1 MCILVITYSSNH
13 GKEKLRPSLN
23 PGSKSDTLY
32 WRLVLLDV
40 TLEDSGLYQCQVEGL
55 NKVSKISK
63 VTSLMVE
70 DEESVLHREQYLI
83 SKSGG
88 QVMLDCSDFSD
99 IEGDVQVNWTHQRG
113 KYFEH
118 GRLLS

>member
-1 MCILVITYSSNH
+1 
-13 GKEKLRPSLN
+13 
-23 PGSKSDTLY
+23 
-32 WRLVLLDV
+32 
-40 TLEDSGLYQCQVEGL
+40 
-55 NKVSKISK
+55 
-63 VTSLMVE
+63 MVE

-113 KYFEH
+113 IYFEH
-118 GRLLS
+118 VRLLS

>member
-1 MCILVITYSSNH
+1 MH
-13 GKEKLRPSLN
+13 GFDGPDIVTTDRCCAERKFWYQAFNLAREDIVLRDADN
-23 PGSKSDTLY
+23 N
-32 WRLVLLDV
+32 DV
-40 TLEDSGLYQCQVEGL
+40 NMV
-55 NKVSKISK
+55 KVSKISK

>member
-1 MCILVITYSSNH
+1 
-13 GKEKLRPSLN
+13 
-23 PGSKSDTLY
+23 
-32 WRLVLLDV
+32 
-40 TLEDSGLYQCQVEGL
+40 
-55 NKVSKISK
+55 
-63 VTSLMVE
+63 MVE

-113 KYFEH
+113 ILNTDY
-118 GRLLS
+118 